1 MRFHGH
7 KNRNSILKTGHGRI
21 HLYYGKSRDR
31 MVGMRSMSLSLDWT
45 AYRDIVGRK
54 GGREEQRRDRG
65 KEGKIALLGCH

>member
-7 KNRNSILKTGHGRI
+7 KNRNSILKTGQGRI

-31 MVGMRSMSLSLDWT
+31 DVRIMSLSLDWT

-54 GGREEQRRDRG
+54 GRREEQRRDGG